1 MARAFG
7 LSAPSVAGCL
17 KMQCGQQKRKP
28 RLFGGHWERQPCS
41 RRRIYV
47 VMCARAGVDVWMR
60 RCGCVG
66 AHVLGVHMCACVC
79 VRQTSLCGS
88 CALLKLAALATATKF
103 CLLHGRAMRGWSTA
117 RAQMSQ
123 CIRA

>member
-17 KMQCGQQKRKP
+17 KMQCGQQQRKP

-41 RRRIYV
+41 RRRMSV
-47 VMCARAGVDVWMR
+47 VMCVRAGVDVWMR

-79 VRQTSLCGS
+79 IRQSFACVG
-88 CALLKLAALATATKF
+88 AAC
-103 CLLHGRAMRGWSTA
+103 CLNLHLEQR
-117 RAQMSQ
+117 
-123 CIRA
+123 